1 MRKPKLITLDTE
13 TYYSKEY
20 SLTKLT
26 TEAYIRDPR
35 FQIIGV
41 SVKVGSGPATWH
53 SHATL
58 QEYRDLLAP
67 ILEGNCLLCHNTA
80 FDGSILGWRLGL
92 HPPFMFDTL
101 SMARPANQMSI
112 GVSLK
117 ALADKY
123 TVGQKGTEV
132 VLALGKRLEDF
143 TTEEL
148 YRYGEYCKN
157 DVDLTY
163 LLFHILRQEFPPA
176 EMRIIDLLLKM
187 YTNPVLE
194 LDVPVLEAH
203 LSHVQERKAA
213 ALKSVNT
220 LCSKEGLM
228 SNSKLADVL
237 RGLGVDPPMKTS
249 PTKGKPTYAFSKTD
263 VGFKELLEHDNPE
276 VQAVVTARLGVK
288 STIEETR
295 TLSFLDVATRGK
307 LPVPLK
313 YYGAHTGRVSAAEGS
328 RLNMTN
334 LTRGGELRRA
344 VIAPKGYSL
353 VICDSSQIEARIVAW
368 LAGQNDLVSAFAMGE
383 DIYSQFASKVYGRP
397 VDRKRKEEGPD
408 GKLFA
413 PDEVEG
419 FVGKTCIL
427 GLGFGLAH
435 EKFALQLK
443 SGKTPVIVLPEE
455 SMRIVRLYR
464 NTMHMIVRLWKTCDK
479 ALLHIYKGE
488 KFVFGA
494 NGVLETCAE
503 GIKLPNGMIVRYP
516 NLTMQHSQGPF
527 GLEYAYAGDR
537 RQLAAWTTMN
547 LTDEWDL
554 NKLTRI
560 YGAKVTEN
568 VTQALA
574 RIVVMDQML
583 AISKRYRPVHTV
595 YDDIAICVPDEE
607 VEEAKAFMLD
617 AMSVAPDWAPGL
629 PIACE
634 VGAGKNYADA
644 K

>member
-1 MRKPKLITLDTE
+1 MKHPKLITLDFE

-53 SHATL
+53 SHETL

-80 FDGSILGWRLGL
+80 FDGAILGWRLGI

-117 ALADKY
+117 SLAEKY
-123 TVGQKGTEV
+123 TVGQKGNEV

-143 TTEEL
+143 TPEEL

-163 LLFHILRQEFPPA
+163 LLFHILRQGFPPA

-194 LDVPVLEAH
+194 LDVPVLQAH
-203 LSHVQERKAA
+203 LSRVQERKAA
-213 ALKSVNT
+213 ALETVNA
-220 LCSKEGLM
+220 LCSKAGLM
-228 SNSKLADVL
+228 SNNKFADVL
-237 RGLGVDPPMKTS
+237 RGLGVDPPMKIS
-249 PTKGKPTYAFSKTD
+249 PTTGKPTYAFSKTD
-263 VGFKELLEHDNPE
+263 VGFKELLEHDNPD

-295 TLSFLDVATRGK
+295 TLSFLDVAARGK

-344 VIAPKGYSL
+344 VTAPEGYSL

-368 LAGQNDLVSAFAMGE
+368 LAGEWELVKAFARGD
-383 DIYSQFASKVYGRP
+383 DIYSQFASKVYSRP
-397 VDRKRKEEGPD
+397 VDRKRKEMGPD

-427 GLGFGLAH
+427 GLGFGMSH
-435 EKFALQLK
+435 EKLALQLK
-443 SGKTPVIVLPEE
+443 TGKTPVIVE
-455 SMRIVRLYR
+455 SAEAMRIISVYR
-464 NTMHMIVRLWKTCDK
+464 TTFARIKALWKTCDK
-479 ALLHIYKGE
+479 ALHHIYKGE
-488 KFVFGA
+488 KYVFGA

-516 NLTMQHSQGPF
+516 NLTVFEGSGAF
-527 GLEYAYAGDR
+527 GTEYAYASDR

-547 LTDEWDL
+547 LTDNWDP
-554 NKLTRI
+554 NKLARI

-568 VTQALA
+568 VVQALA
-574 RIVVMDQML
+574 RIVVMDQL
-583 AISKRYRPVHTV
+583 VAISKRYRPVHTV

-607 VEEAKAFMLD
+607 AEEAKAFMLD
-617 AMSVAPDWAPGL
+617 AMSVAPGWAPGL

-634 VGAGKNYADA
+634 AGVGKNYADA